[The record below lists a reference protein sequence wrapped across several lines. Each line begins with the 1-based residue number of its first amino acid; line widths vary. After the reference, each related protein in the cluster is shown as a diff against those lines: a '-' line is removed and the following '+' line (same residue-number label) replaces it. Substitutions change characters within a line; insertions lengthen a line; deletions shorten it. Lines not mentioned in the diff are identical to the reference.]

1 MNTSAKAL
9 ISEERSKFHKSILKS
24 LLICNEKGIPSNAD
38 KSQASSVAYAKS
50 IFAQIGG
57 TSNNLGESCAQTKGD
72 EFEREVCEYIQA
84 TFAKLEKLRPGK
96 WDIIQIKGRNKN
108 IIGNYAQYGHL
119 SELANIINQNPQMSA
134 YLGNDYTV
142 APDVVIARN
151 LESDEELNTPSAI
164 VDKASALAA
173 DIREGEGKLPLLHA
187 SISCKWTLRSDRA
200 QNARAEA
207 LNLIRNRKGRQPHII
222 VVTGEPT
229 PSRLSSLALGTGD
242 IDCVYHIALYE
253 LQNAVQESGN
263 DEALSMLNTMIDG
276 KRLKDISDLP
286 LDLAI

>member
-1 MNTSAKAL
+1 MNNSKQAHIAEERCNFHKAL
-9 ISEERSKFHKSILKS
+9 LKS
-24 LLICNEKGIPSNAD
+24 LLCCNERGIPSNAD

-50 IFAQIGG
+50 IFRQIGG
-57 TSNNLGESCAQTKGD
+57 MYNHSSESCAQTKGD
-72 EFEREVCEYIQA
+72 EFEKEVCQFIQS
-84 TFAKLEKLRPGK
+84 TFTKLGHLRPGK
-96 WDIIQIKGRNKN
+96 WEIIQIKGRNKN

-119 SELANIINQNPQMSA
+119 YDLANLINQNPQMAA

-142 APDVVIARN
+142 APDVVVVRN
-151 LESDEELNTPSAI
+151 LESDESLNNPLTI
-164 VDKASALAA
+164 VDKESSLFA
-173 DIREGEGKLPLLHA
+173 DIRDGEGKLPLLHA

-229 PSRLSSLALGTGD
+229 PSRLASLALGTGD

-253 LQNAVQESGN
+253 LQKAVQESGN

>member
-9 ISEERSKFHKSILKS
+9 ISKERIKFHKSILKS

-151 LESDEELNTPSAI
+151 LESDEELNAPSAI
-164 VDKASALAA
+164 VDKESALAA

-253 LQNAVQESGN
+253 LQKAVQESGN
-263 DEALSMLNTMIDG
+263 DEALSMLNTMIAG

-286 LDLAI
+286 LDLVI

>member
-164 VDKASALAA
+164 VDKESALAA
-173 DIREGEGKLPLLHA
+173 DIRAGEGKLALLHA

-253 LQNAVQESGN
+253 LQKAVQESGN

-286 LDLAI
+286 LDLSV

>member
-72 EFEREVCEYIQA
+72 EFEREVCEYIWA

-164 VDKASALAA
+164 VDKESALAA

-253 LQNAVQESGN
+253 LQKAVQESGN